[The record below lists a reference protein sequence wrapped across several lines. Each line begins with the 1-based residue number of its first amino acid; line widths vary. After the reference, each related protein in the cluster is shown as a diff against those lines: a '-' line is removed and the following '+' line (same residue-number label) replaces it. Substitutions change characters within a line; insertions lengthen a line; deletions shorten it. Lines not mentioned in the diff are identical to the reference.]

1 MKTITLYEK
10 GDIVYFPFKENGA
23 VLFEAKKAICQ
34 AATNPSSKD
43 VFVAFSEGSPKF
55 LVPIDKVYSTE
66 YLALNDAIERNKKI
80 ETRLSNRLVKVSERI
95 TEQVISAAN
104 LK

>member
-10 GDIVYFPFKENGA
+10 GDIVYILFKENGA

-43 VFVAFSEGSPKF
+43 VFVAFSEDSPKF

-66 YLALNDAIERNKKI
+66 YLALNDAIERNKNI
-80 ETRLSNRLVKVSERI
+80 EKRLSNRLVKVSERI
-95 TEQVISAAN
+95 TEQVVTAAN